1 MFLRNDYAIYVYT
14 DGNGKQGWGYI
25 TVDNKNTIVQEAC
38 GRHDANATSEVVEE
52 KAVMYALKWVSSNM
66 SKMEEL
72 NIFAVILS
80 DCLRLITKVQ
90 GRKVEKNWLP
100 SLNILSSKKDFEL
113 FWMYVPAHAGV
124 TYNERADELASLGST
139 KETTKTI
146 P

>member
-52 KAVMYALKWVSSNM
+52 KAVMYALKWVSSHM
-66 SKMEEL
+66 SKMDKL
-72 NIFAVILS
+72 KTFAVILS
-80 DCLRLITKVQ
+80 DCLRLIAKVSR
-90 GRKVEKNWLP
+90 GKVEKDWLP